1 MTDSD
6 KLEKIKQYVQN
17 YKVPSHGYPWHNKL
31 KEILELWDYVN
42 GVITLGLKL
51 KETMTIT
58 QDVKDYGSA
67 NVNADSNTILQSRI
81 MNIM

>member
-31 KEILELWDYVN
+31 KEILEL
-42 GVITLGLKL
+42 
-51 KETMTIT
+51 
-58 QDVKDYGSA
+58 
-67 NVNADSNTILQSRI
+67 
-81 MNIM
+81 